1 MTDTEKDFGPR
12 FRQEQREREA
22 FLRNTR
28 ATVTKQIN
36 AAIAE
41 AGGNV
46 RNALNGALAGR
57 DAAVVLLEAENE
69 KVVALL
75 EVLETIRLLCWKDHP
90 PSAVACAIDKI
101 ASEALRIAGQT

>member
-1 MTDTEKDFGPR
+1 M
-12 FRQEQREREA
+12 
-22 FLRNTR
+22 
-28 ATVTKQIN
+28 TVTEQID

-41 AGGNV
+41 AGGSI
-46 RNALNGALAGR
+46 RDALNDVLAGR
-57 DAAVVLLEAENE
+57 DATVALLEAENE

-101 ASEALRIAGQT
+101 ASEALKIAGQT